1 MRSLYRSLL
10 WLHPPAFRREFA
22 GEMLWIFDEAAA
34 VEGSLALVTD
44 GFVSLVRQWVLRC
57 GAWKI
62 AAGAMVA
69 MLQYLVLSGLNS
81 AAGGGNPQPLPQSI
95 HSGDIAFSE
104 GLLPVLV
111 MLVAF
116 VGILGVLRA
125 RAASRH

>member
-1 MRSLYRSLL
+1 MRALYRSLL

-34 VEGSLALVTD
+34 AEGSAALVAD
-44 GFVSLVRQWVLRC
+44 GFASLVRQWVLRC

-69 MLQYLVLSGLNS
+69 VLQYLLLSGLGS

-95 HSGDIAFSE
+95 HAADIVFSE
-104 GLLPVLV
+104 GLLPVFI

-116 VGILGVLRA
+116 IGILGVLRA
-125 RAASRH
+125 RTASRH